1 MSDRACFPSFELAR
15 TQSFIHY
22 NSFIH
27 QIFNNVHYM
36 LGIISGTW
44 DTIVSY
50 ILVREMASKL
60 KQIS

>member
-1 MSDRACFPSFELAR
+1 MSDRACFRSFELAR
-15 TQSFIHY
+15 TQSFIHH

-44 DTIVSY
+44 DTIVPY
-50 ILVREMASKL
+50 ILAREVARKV
-60 KQIS
+60 KQMS

>member
-1 MSDRACFPSFELAR
+1 
-15 TQSFIHY
+15 
-22 NSFIH
+22 
-27 QIFNNVHYM
+27 M

-50 ILVREMASKL
+50 ILAREMASKL